1 MSTWNPYN
9 TVLMTATFA
18 SAPGQ
23 PAIRGAHHFA
33 QSPFGAQQRNFEL
46 VAPGGSGGLVHVSR
60 NGDRWPPPWGNP
72 YRAGTESGRVDA
84 TALDAVSLV
93 VSRTLRHEN
102 TLEVVGCTGDR
113 LVHYWRDA
121 VDPWRWHGP
130 YEIIAVALDDSRSA
144 VHGVS
149 GNPALAQSRYGVM
162 RQNLELIV
170 PDAQRG
176 IRHLYREQDDDRFT
190 PWRLAPSFAAGTG
203 RIDAVTMIVSNF
215 TDRGNLEVVAR
226 AGDRLWFAWRDASLA
241 WNGPIAL
248 VADGV
253 DVKGAAGV
261 PSLIQSTYGVQKR
274 NFELAVPLAGG
285 GIGLFFRDNDPPTPV
300 QWAWHAM
307 GVLDT
312 GRHYSAV
319 SLIEFLLRE
328 IGA

>member
-1 MSTWNPYN
+1 MSLD
-9 TVLMTATFA
+9 VA
-18 SAPGQ
+18 S
-23 PAIRGAHHFA
+23 
-33 QSPFGAQQRNFEL
+33 
-46 VAPGGSGGLVHVSR
+46 
-60 NGDRWPPPWGNP
+60 D
-72 YRAGTESGRVDA
+72 
-84 TALDAVSLV
+84 
-93 VSRTLRHEN
+93 EN

-113 LVHYWRDA
+113 LAHHWRDA

-130 YEIIAVALDDSRSA
+130 YEIIAVALSDSRSA

-149 GNPALAQSRYGVM
+149 GNLALAQSRYGVM

-253 DVKGAAGV
+253 DVKGASGV
-261 PSLIQSTYGVQKR
+261 RHSSRAPTGFRSGTSSWRCRSRAVESVFSSGTTILPLRFNGRGMRWACSTR
-274 NFELAVPLAGG
+274 AAT
-285 GIGLFFRDNDPPTPV
+285 IR
-300 QWAWHAM
+300 
-307 GVLDT
+307 
-312 GRHYSAV
+312 RC
-319 SLIEFLLRE
+319 R
-328 IGA
+328 